1 MPDLIN
7 DHWAWFSSF
16 WFRPEVLRSFSWDSP
31 EFFYL
36 IGLIPILFFLRWLFF
51 VRLRQKFEIALPK
64 KDVKWEASSLLRFVP
79 DLIFSLFILMVLIA
93 LARPQKTN
101 ESVEQWTEGIDIM
114 IVLDVSESMDL
125 QDFRPN
131 RLEAAKDVAREFIQ
145 GRFQDRIGMV
155 VFSGEAYSLAP
166 LTTDYELLYSNI
178 DDIHLKM
185 IPKSGTAIGSA
196 LGVAVNRM
204 RESETKTKVMILLSD
219 GESNVGN
226 IDPITAA
233 ELAAAYGIKIYTIG
247 VGKEGNV
254 PYGKDFFGRTQYV
267 ESSLDESVLRKIA
280 EIGTGKFFRASN
292 NDALEEIFLTIDKY
306 EKAEIKETRY
316 KDTMDYY
323 MAYLYWAII
332 ILLIWMLLKNT
343 FMVNAL
349 ED

>member
-1 MPDLIN
+1 MPDLLN
-7 DHWAWFSSF
+7 DYWAWFSAF
-16 WFRPEVLRSFSWDSP
+16 WFRPEVLRSFSWANP
-31 EFFYL
+31 EYFYGLL
-36 IGLIPILFFLRWLFF
+36 IIPILFLLRWLFF
-51 VRLRQKFEIALPK
+51 VRLKQQLEIALPK
-64 KDVKWEASSLLRFVP
+64 KDIKWQPISLLRFIP
-79 DLIFSLFILMVLIA
+79 DIIFSIFIALVIVA

-114 IVLDVSESMDL
+114 MVLDISESMDL

-131 RLEAAKDVAREFIQ
+131 RLEAAKNVAREFIE
-145 GRFQDRIGMV
+145 GRFQDRIGLV

-178 DDIHLKM
+178 DEIHLKM
-185 IPKSGTAIGSA
+185 IQKSGTAIGSA

-204 RESETKTKVMILLSD
+204 RESETKSKVMILLSD

-247 VGKEGNV
+247 VGKEGKV

-267 ESSLDESVLRKIA
+267 ESSLDESALRQIA
-280 EIGTGKFFRASN
+280 FIGSGKFFRASN

-323 MAYLYWAII
+323 MAYLNWAVCFF
-332 ILLIWMLLKNT
+332 LFWLLLKNT
-343 FMVNAL
+343 FLFNAL